1 MIDRIWYGPE
11 KEGFEKGKITAF
23 IEAEAIT
30 DTDLDFLCEILKGNG
45 LYRLYFG
52 ANERDLKSVPDNFM
66 KRLSDFAVFIE
77 TSLDNLLETIKI
89 AKRAERVILRQ
100 WIELPTEYLL
110 SIQFKFRNRDDIIL
124 LKDWAHT
131 GTGEIKD
138 GIYEGDDTILYQRQ

>member
-30 DTDLDFLCEILKGNG
+30 DSDLDFLCEILKGKG

-52 ANERDLKSVPDNFM
+52 ANEKDLVSVPDNFM
-66 KRLSDFAVFIE
+66 KRLSEFTVFIE
-77 TSLDNLLETIKI
+77 TSLGNLLNTIRI
-89 AKRAERVILRQ
+89 ARRAERVILRQ
-100 WIELPTEYLL
+100 WIDLPSEHLL
-110 SIQFKFRNRDDIIL
+110 AIQFKFRNEDDIIMF
-124 LKDWAHT
+124 KDWSHT

-138 GIYEGDDTILYQRQ
+138 GIYAGDDTILYKR